1 MFSIKKNLF
10 VFCFAPFLDHTE
22 PTQSVTEHN
31 PLILTSTILPGPY
44 PKVVHLLIIV
54 PDTIWHRKSWTSSYW
69 RRKVNKS
76 ESPCTDSY
84 ALGAW
89 KCSQIMC
96 EICLPRKNR
105 SYFLSTLLFDTFFS
119 RIECASWESSSMQT
133 LSLHPAFHNLG
144 NLFSQEL
151 IAMYSIR
158 QLTLLSQLLW
168 SMTSWFEDSLSSHK
182 VQSWN
187 WLSSFQIPWSQGIL
201 QDAAPRLEIWGTPS
215 HQRENKF
222 HQYDVKY
229 HLHSG
234 ECFSNW
240 ISLVAQVSS
249 SILLSSYVL

>member
-1 MFSIKKNLF
+1 MFLILNNLF

-22 PTQSVTEHN
+22 PTQSVTEQN

-54 PDTIWHRKSWTSSYW
+54 PDTIWHRKSWTSSFW
-69 RRKVNKS
+69 RRIVNKC
-76 ESPCTDSY
+76 ESPCTDSQ

-89 KCSQIMC
+89 TCSQIMY

-105 SYFLSTLLFDTFFS
+105 SYFWARCSSTHILFKNWMCELRIFFNADA
-119 RIECASWESSSMQT
+119 IITSSISQ
-133 LSLHPAFHNLG
+133 SG
-144 NLFSQEL
+144 YLFSQEL
-151 IAMYSIR
+151 IAMCSIR

-182 VQSWN
+182 LQSWN
-187 WLSSFQIPWSQGIL
+187 WLSSFQIPWSQGSL
-201 QDAAPRLEIWGTPS
+201 QDAAPRLEISGTPS
-215 HQRENKF
+215 YHRENKF
-222 HQYDVKY
+222 HQYDVKF

-234 ECFSNW
+234 ECFSHW